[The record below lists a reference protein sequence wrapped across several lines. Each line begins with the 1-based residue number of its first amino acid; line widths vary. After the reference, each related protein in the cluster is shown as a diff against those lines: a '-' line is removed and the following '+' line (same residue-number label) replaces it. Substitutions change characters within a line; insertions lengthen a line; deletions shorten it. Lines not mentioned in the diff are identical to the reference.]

1 MRELAAGTVVDGRY
15 RIVTRL
21 GSGGMADVYCAEDSQ
36 LGRQIALK
44 ILYGR
49 FAEDDEFVER
59 FRREA
64 SHAAGL
70 QHQNVVAVYDRGEWD
85 STSYIAMEFVDG
97 RTLKQIIQAEGP
109 LAPLRA
115 IELISQVLR
124 AARFAHR
131 RGVIHRDLK
140 PHNVI
145 VDADDRA
152 KVTDFGIARAGAS
165 DMTQTGSI
173 MGTAQYLS
181 PEQAQGHPVSAAS
194 DIYSVGIVLYEM
206 LTGKVPFDGDSPV
219 TIALKQVNEPPVA
232 PAALNPAVPA
242 PLQDV
247 VLRALAKDPEDRYPD
262 ADAFIAALDD
272 AKAQIVAGTAP
283 PAQATAAFTPVDG
296 PGARDAT
303 TVLPAS
309 SWVEP
314 EGVYVAED
322 AVAREERRWP
332 WALLLILLI
341 AGAIVAGVLL
351 LGGGGTKVKVPSV
364 VGTQSS
370 AAAAR
375 LHADGLEVDINT
387 VVSDQPRGVVIRQ
400 DPVAGTRVKKGTTVA
415 LAVSSGAAPRQVP
428 PLEGQPR
435 LAARRALKKLGF
447 KIREQ
452 HENSDTVGENR
463 VITTHPG
470 SGTPLD
476 PGATVELVISSGAER
491 VDLPRVV
498 GQKEDEA
505 RAALE
510 DAGFVVRVKDQ
521 PTDSDPPGT
530 VLAQDPAAG
539 RAPKGAT
546 VTITVARESES
557 VAVPDVTGENSSDAI
572 DALSSAGFRVRTRT
586 QPVDSPEGDDVVLSQ
601 SPPGGASRKAK
612 RGSAVTITVG
622 RFTPALDPEGG
633 GQTTPTT
640 PAPVPTTPT
649 PAPTG

>member
-36 LGRQIALK
+36 LGRRIALK

-247 VLRALAKDPEDRYPD
+247 VLRALAKDPDDRYPD
-262 ADAFIAALDD
+262 ADAFIAALED

-283 PAQATAAFTPVDG
+283 PAQATAAFTPVDR
-296 PGARDAT
+296 PAARDAT

-387 VVSDQPRGVVIRQ
+387 VVSDQPRGVVIRS

-452 HENSDTVGENR
+452 HENSETVGENR
-463 VITTHPG
+463 VIATRPG

-530 VLAQDPAAG
+530 VLAQDPAPG

-601 SPPGGASRKAK
+601 SPPGGGSRKAK

-622 RFTPALDPEGG
+622 RFTPALDPEGS